1 MEAEQIITFSS
12 VAGGLLTAL
21 GGWEFIKYMLNRR
34 ANSRVAEANAF
45 KIEREA
51 LVEDYKRVQ
60 SEVDD
65 LKKQV
70 AKLYKEIDALKEG
83 RLKLIQE
90 KNELELA
97 LKEAEKHVCLQPDDK
112 CLQRLNPNDHCRL
125 RKILRGEYTKDHPDA
140 ILTEEDM
147 KRLPSGVDKPEN
159 EGNDKKEEQS

>member
-1 MEAEQIITFSS
+1 METEQVITFSS

-60 SEVDD
+60 EEVDE
-65 LKKQV
+65 LKMQV

-125 RKILRGEYTKDHPDA
+125 RKILRGEYVKDHPDA
-140 ILTEEDM
+140 IITASDM
-147 KRLPSGVDKPEN
+147 KPNPAKAEESGNEEN
-159 EGNDKKEEQS
+159 KGMEGE